1 MSGSLRGED
10 RGGVAGGPGERS
22 GSPDGR
28 ASESSAE
35 RGSGSSAEQ
44 ESALLRAGVTVTQ
57 RLVSASVRV
66 ARVWRKL
73 SRERRLAAVA
83 AIALFFTLFLDWY
96 QETVITNGDKSLRQV
111 SVSLTGW
118 GAFSFVEAAVLLVA
132 AGVLGLLFARAEGR
146 AFHVPGGDGG
156 VITAAGLW
164 TCLLIIWRIFDK
176 QGTTGH
182 GQYDTTFG
190 VEWGIFAAL
199 GVGGLLTYAGTRIR
213 LAHEPEPPLPGE
225 SAASAGPGPTAPP
238 RSRRPQT
245 ATAPSGTERQ
255 AGSGADVD
263 LDDTRARPSVM
274 SAGARPAS
282 DPAAAR
288 PASDPA
294 AARPAV
300 EPPSRRTAAEP
311 TPAGGRTRKRPRSVG
326 APADSARPATAR
338 PAAAQ
343 SATARPATAR
353 PATARPATAQS
364 AAAQSAADDADHR
377 VAPADSEP
385 TVRRGTHAAPQPS
398 ATPAPPDP
406 SEEPTQVVAHD
417 QLRAGRI
424 HEGSP
429 PGRPRPARTLD
440 PAEIAELDLADPPA
454 PRLGR
459 SRPSSAPSRG
469 RAAET
474 GDADDQLT
482 LRFDRP
488 R

>member
-1 MSGSLRGED
+1 
-10 RGGVAGGPGERS
+10 
-22 GSPDGR
+22 
-28 ASESSAE
+28 
-35 RGSGSSAEQ
+35 
-44 ESALLRAGVTVTQ
+44 
-57 RLVSASVRV
+57 
-66 ARVWRKL
+66 
-73 SRERRLAAVA
+73 
-83 AIALFFTLFLDWY
+83 
-96 QETVITNGDKSLRQV
+96 V

-132 AGVLGLLFARAEGR
+132 AAVLGLLFARAEGR

-164 TCLLIIWRIFDK
+164 TCLLIVWRIFDK
-176 QGTTGH
+176 EGTTGH

-199 GVGGLLTYAGTRIR
+199 GVAGLLTYAGTRIR
-213 LAHEPEPPLPGE
+213 HAHEPEPLLPGE
-225 SAASAGPGPTAPP
+225 NAASGPGPTAPP
-238 RSRRPQT
+238 RSRPRT
-245 ATAPSGTERQ
+245 ATAPSATERH
-255 AGSGADVD
+255 AGSGAELE
-263 LDDTRARPSVM
+263 LDDTWARPSVT
-274 SAGARPAS
+274 SAGARPASESATARPAS

-294 AARPAV
+294 AARPASD
-300 EPPSRRTAAEP
+300 PAAARPAAEP
-311 TPAGGRTRKRPRSVG
+311 TARRAAPEPSPPGGRTRKRPRSVG